1 MTKYLV
7 TIDGPA
13 GAGKSTVSKNLA
25 ISLNYIYVDTGALYR
40 GVAYYTILNNIDYT
54 DTNNLKIQL
63 DKMDLRFKNIDGD
76 LKLFLNGS
84 DISSKIRTPEIS
96 MQASKVA
103 SIELV
108 RSYLLDLQHK
118 LGVEKNAVFEGRDM
132 GTTVFP
138 NADVKF
144 YLDSSTK
151 ERALRRF
158 KELTDSNQTLED
170 VEQDI
175 IDRDNNDKSRKISP
189 LKQAEDAHFIDAT
202 HMNVDEV
209 VNKMVGIVSN
219 ISS

>member
-13 GAGKSTVSKNLA
+13 GAGKSTVSKKLA

-40 GVAYYTILNNIDYT
+40 GVAYYTILNDIDYT
-54 DTNNLKIQL
+54 DHKNFKIQL
-63 DKMDLRFKNIDGD
+63 EEMDLRFKNIDGD

-96 MQASKVA
+96 MQASNVA
-103 SIELV
+103 SIEVV

-144 YLDSSTK
+144 YLDSSSK

-175 IDRDNNDKSRKISP
+175 INRDNNDKNRNISP

-209 VNKMVGIVSN
+209 VNEMVGIVSN
-219 ISS
+219 I